1 LELEIAEKKRRGQE
15 KRREAG
21 EGKTEGKI
29 MRIVWDKMAIQEF
42 RERTEELCMIEEEEQ
57 GSLTIENKW
66 IRIRQI
72 VNEAMV
78 KKEIRRKRM
87 LGYKDWWDKSC
98 TTMKRRMKRIYS
110 RWRKEKVVRGRYVE
124 ERKLFKKW
132 LEKKQKEKREEE
144 EEELKKIKRKT
155 EV

>member
-1 LELEIAEKKRRGQE
+1 VNSHHLPLELIIAKKKRRGQE
-15 KRREAG
+15 KRTGRAE
-21 EGKTEGKI
+21 EGKTEGKR

-57 GSLTIENKW
+57 GSLTIEDKW

-72 VNEAMV
+72 VNETMV
-78 KKEIRRKRM
+78 RKELRRKRV

-98 TTMKRRMKRIYS
+98 TTMKRRVKRIYS

-124 ERKLFKKW
+124 ERKLFKK
-132 LEKKQKEKREEE
+132 
-144 EEELKKIKRKT
+144 
-155 EV
+155 